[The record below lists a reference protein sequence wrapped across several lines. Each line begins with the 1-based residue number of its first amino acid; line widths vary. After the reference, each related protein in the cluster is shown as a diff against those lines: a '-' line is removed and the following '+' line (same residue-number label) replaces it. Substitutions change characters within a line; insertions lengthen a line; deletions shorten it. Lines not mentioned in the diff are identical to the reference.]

1 MSRPSV
7 VLFAH
12 KVLAAYV
19 TAGVQTYM
27 GPPGVDL
34 EQKRRT
40 RCIMCLCLSPNVCI
54 SGVTPTRL
62 CHWVR
67 TIGSHRYVYMVNG
80 AGVLVMSAPRSAHAW
95 GGARTGIRRYDCC
108 VGSEAACWEGA
119 RRNLQVLLQG
129 LGWRAGAAFA
139 VGSGSGTPRGGGPWR
154 TGAPSARPRVTAD
167 GAG

>member
-34 EQKRRT
+34 EQKRR
-40 RCIMCLCLSPNVCI
+40 IMCLCISPNVCI

-95 GGARTGIRRYDCC
+95 GTHGDKTVRLLRWIGGRLLGRSPSESTG
-108 VGSEAACWEGA
+108 VA
-119 RRNLQVLLQG
+119 
-129 LGWRAGAAFA
+129 
-139 VGSGSGTPRGGGPWR
+139 
-154 TGAPSARPRVTAD
+154 PRVGLACRCSVRRRQREWH
-167 GAG
+167 